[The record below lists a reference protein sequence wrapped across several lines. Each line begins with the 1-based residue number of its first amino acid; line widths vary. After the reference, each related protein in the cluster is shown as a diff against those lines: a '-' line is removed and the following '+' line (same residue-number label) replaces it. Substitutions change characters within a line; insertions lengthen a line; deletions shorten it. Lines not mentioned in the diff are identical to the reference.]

1 MPLEHG
7 AGKPFHIGMGRP
19 YDNDLELDR
28 PGSHSGTSGK
38 SAGISIH
45 LQVMAKEKNKPV
57 PVRFDLKLL
66 EVLKE
71 EEKIDTPQ
79 QALNFLAKFWEN
91 NRPAKGDFAGD
102 LADDLKKVK
111 KAAPVKE
118 VRESKDNAPAAHPS
132 GLSGIDLSIWKAE
145 QKEKNKGA

>member
-1 MPLEHG
+1 
-7 AGKPFHIGMGRP
+7 
-19 YDNDLELDR
+19 
-28 PGSHSGTSGK
+28 
-38 SAGISIH
+38 
-45 LQVMAKEKNKPV
+45 MAKEKNKPV

-91 NRPAKGDFAGD
+91 NRPAKGDFAE
-102 LADDLKKVK
+102 DLKEVK
-111 KAAPVKE
+111 KSAPAPKKE
-118 VRESKDNAPAAHPS
+118 VRENKDSAAAAHPS

>member
-1 MPLEHG
+1 
-7 AGKPFHIGMGRP
+7 
-19 YDNDLELDR
+19 
-28 PGSHSGTSGK
+28 
-38 SAGISIH
+38 
-45 LQVMAKEKNKPV
+45 MAKEKNKPV

-91 NRPAKGDFAGD
+91 NRPAKGDFA
-102 LADDLKKVK
+102 DDLKEVK
-111 KAAPVKE
+111 KPAPKKEKE
-118 VRESKDNAPAAHPS
+118 VKESKDSTPAAHPS

>member
-1 MPLEHG
+1 
-7 AGKPFHIGMGRP
+7 
-19 YDNDLELDR
+19 
-28 PGSHSGTSGK
+28 
-38 SAGISIH
+38 
-45 LQVMAKEKNKPV
+45 MAKEKNKPV

-79 QALNFLAKFWEN
+79 QALNFLSKFWEN
-91 NRPAKGDFAGD
+91 NRPAKGEF
-102 LADDLKKVK
+102 ADDLKEVK
-111 KAAPVKE
+111 KPAPIKKEKE
-118 VRESKDNAPAAHPS
+118 VSESTDSAPAAHPS

>member
-1 MPLEHG
+1 
-7 AGKPFHIGMGRP
+7 
-19 YDNDLELDR
+19 
-28 PGSHSGTSGK
+28 
-38 SAGISIH
+38 
-45 LQVMAKEKNKPV
+45 MAKEKNKPV

-91 NRPAKGDFAGD
+91 NRPAKGDFAANFSGNNISGD
-102 LADDLKKVK
+102 NLSGDNFSDDHKEVK
-111 KAAPVKE
+111 KPTPVKE
-118 VRESKDNAPAAHPS
+118 KEVKGSAPAATHPS

>member
-1 MPLEHG
+1 MI
-7 AGKPFHIGMGRP
+7 FI
-19 YDNDLELDR
+19 Y
-28 PGSHSGTSGK
+28 
-38 SAGISIH
+38 

-79 QALNFLAKFWEN
+79 QALNFLANFWEN
-91 NRPAKGDFAGD
+91 NRPAKEGFTSE
-102 LADDLKKVK
+102 LKEVK
-111 KAAPVKE
+111 KSTP
-118 VRESKDNAPAAHPS
+118 APAPKAKDGEAPAHPS

-145 QKEKNKGA
+145 QKEKNKNT